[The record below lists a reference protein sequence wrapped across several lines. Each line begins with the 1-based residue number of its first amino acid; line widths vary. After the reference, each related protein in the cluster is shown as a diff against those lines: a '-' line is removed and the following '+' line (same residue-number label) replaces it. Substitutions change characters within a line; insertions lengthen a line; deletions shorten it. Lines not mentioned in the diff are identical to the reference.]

1 MDIIIWMVLFA
12 VAVSDAKEHKIPNYL
27 LMVIFAL
34 VCADIILIDKNFSLL
49 FYSLTTGI
57 TCFIVALL
65 LYFLKVMAPGDVKLL
80 GVVGFWVGSEH
91 ILGSVYWIAISS
103 VIVGL
108 FYAVLR
114 LADSPEQLR
123 TKLNKYSMLAQFGTS
138 GTKVL
143 QAPKK
148 MEEHYRMPFA
158 PVVVIGLALYFY
170 FLN

>member
-1 MDIIIWMVLFA
+1 MDIIVWVVLFA
-12 VAVSDAKEHKIPNYL
+12 VAVSDAKEHRIPNYL
-27 LMVIFAL
+27 LLVIFVL
-34 VCADIILIDKNFSLL
+34 IFVDITIIDQDFSLL
-49 FYSLTTGI
+49 FYSLITGI

-65 LYFLKVMAPGDVKLL
+65 LYFLRVMAPGDVKLL
-80 GVVGFWVGSEH
+80 GVIGFWVGSEH
-91 ILGSVYWIAISS
+91 ILGSVYWIAVSS

-114 LADSPEQLR
+114 LADSPDQLR
-123 TKLNKYSMLAQFGTS
+123 TIVNKYSMLAQFGSS

-143 QAPKK
+143 RTPKQI
-148 MEEHYRMPFA
+148 EQHYRMPFA

>member
-27 LMVIFAL
+27 LLVIFVL
-34 VCADIILIDKNFSLL
+34 VTADIILIDKDFSLL

-91 ILGSVYWIAISS
+91 ILGSMYWIAVSS

-114 LADSPEQLR
+114 LADSPDQLR
-123 TKLNKYSMLAQFGTS
+123 AKINKYSMLAQFGAS

-148 MEEHYRMPFA
+148 MEQHYRMPFA
-158 PVVVIGLALYFY
+158 PVVVIGLALHFY

>member
-1 MDIIIWMVLFA
+1 MNTTIWILIFI
-12 VAVSDAKEHKIPNYL
+12 VAVSDAKEHRIPNYL
-27 LMVIFAL
+27 LLAIL
-34 VCADIILIDKNFSLL
+34 VLSTIDKVLYHVDYSILISSFI
-49 FYSLTTGI
+49 TGI
-57 TCFIVALL
+57 TCFIAALL

-91 ILGSVYWIAISS
+91 ILGSVSWIAVSS
-103 VIVGL
+103 VVIGL
-108 FYAVLR
+108 FYGVLR
-114 LADSPEQLR
+114 LAESPEQLR
-123 TKLNKYSMLAQFGTS
+123 AVFNKYSMLFQFGAS

-143 QAPKK
+143 RTPKK